1 MVRLHGEGGGGALHA
16 GHLGL
21 LIAQV
26 YRVPLGLH
34 GAVGEDGGSIG
45 FTDLDVAPTTQESD
59 LCTILAMPARNY
71 TSAITLTVDG
81 ANKSTV
87 EIPLGSTDGRTKYD
101 AGYIYYFT
109 VTINNPQEITI
120 VETGLTEW
128 IPGTNPTPGKEI

>member
-1 MVRLHGEGGGGALHA
+1 MQITNTSSTASLCIADSKGEQSGVLTGS
-16 GHLGL
+16 
-21 LIAQV
+21 
-26 YRVPLGLH
+26 
-34 GAVGEDGGSIG
+34 EDGGSIG
-45 FTDLDVAPTTQESD
+45 FTDLDVAPTTKESD